1 MTSTCNTSLDL
12 CAIRVARLTTAGAPV
27 TGAGNGYVSVA
38 PQKLDVT
45 VESDKAN
52 ANNESNGC
60 GVLMGVLNEPA
71 KITGISFKL
80 DLCQLDAELMDILT
94 GASLFNSGGNAVGY
108 QFPSVGSEPPR
119 VCLEGWSKAWD
130 VDHQLVA
137 PFTTPNGTWIRWVF
151 PNTQWVQDT
160 FTLEHA
166 ILITSVN
173 GVGSENSAITANG
186 PFNDWPTA
194 VANAGGVTRIGG
206 WFFDP
211 DANVPDNDDCTYV
224 TVTSAAS

>member
-1 MTSTCNTSLDL
+1 MASTCNTSLDL
-12 CAIRVARLTTAGAPV
+12 CAVRLSKLTDAGAPV
-27 TGAGNGYVSVA
+27 AGASNGYVSISA
-38 PQKLDVT
+38 QKLDVT
-45 VESDKAN
+45 VESDASN
-52 ANNESNGC
+52 ANNEENGC

-71 KITGISFKL
+71 KITGISFAM
-80 DLCQLDAELMDILT
+80 DLCQLDAEQMEIQT
-94 GASLFNSGGNAVGY
+94 GASLFSSGGNAIGY
-108 QFPSVGSEPPR
+108 QFPEVGSTPPR

-137 PFTTPNGTWIRWVF
+137 PFTTPDATYIHWVF

-166 ILITSVN
+166 ILIVSVN
-173 GVGSENSAITANG
+173 GTGSENPAITADG

-206 WFFDP
+206 WFFD
-211 DANVPDNDDCTYV
+211 DSIPDNDDCTYIA
-224 TVTSAAS
+224 VTSLAS